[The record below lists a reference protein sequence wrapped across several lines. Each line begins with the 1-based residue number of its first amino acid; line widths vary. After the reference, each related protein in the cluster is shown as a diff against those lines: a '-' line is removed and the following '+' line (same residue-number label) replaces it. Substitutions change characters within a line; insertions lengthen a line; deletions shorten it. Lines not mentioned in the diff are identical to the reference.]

1 MSKLLTTSTLDDLLS
16 YLTLKPTFD
25 QILKSI
31 STNFLIGYG
40 VQWMGVFTL
49 DSNNSGTLI
58 ASHGGT
64 QELWDDKYSYASLL
78 TMLPADSETIIMNS
92 NTIVGLKNDFLIVP
106 ITDQKNLKGLLFV
119 KLSIDKAD
127 FDFLKLVNTLLK
139 LCAYYL
145 GEEISRLGL
154 GSKGFESK
162 AEDSNLS
169 ARKLQILAGLVEGK
183 TNHELAVDL
192 GFSVSTIRHETMA
205 IFKLLGASDRNEA
218 ARIAQQN
225 HLI

>member
-1 MSKLLTTSTLDDLLS
+1 MLTNSTLDDLLS
-16 YLTLKPTFD
+16 YLTLKPTID

-31 STNFLIGYG
+31 STNFLMGYS
-40 VQWMGVFTL
+40 VQWLGVFSL
-49 DSNNSGTLI
+49 DSSNSGTLI

-78 TMLPADSETIIMNS
+78 LMLPAETETNILNS
-92 NTIVGLKNDFLIVP
+92 NTIVGLKNDFLIAP
-106 ITDQKNLKGLLFV
+106 ITDQRNLKGLLFV
-119 KLSIDKAD
+119 KLNIDLAD
-127 FDFLKLVNTLLK
+127 FEFLKLINTLLK

-145 GEEISRLGL
+145 GEEISRLGV
-154 GSKGFESK
+154 GNKGFESK
-162 AEDSNLS
+162 PEDSNLS

-183 TNHELAVDL
+183 TNHEIAVDL

>member
-1 MSKLLTTSTLDDLLS
+1 LLTTSTLDDLLS

-119 KLSIDKAD
+119 KLSIDVAD
-127 FDFLKLVNTLLK
+127 IEFLKLANTLLK

-145 GEEISRLGL
+145 SEEITRLGL